1 MLLRQLGSTQ
11 LRVSPVAMGC
21 WPISGITSLDVN
33 PDDSLKTLHTALEH
47 GINFFDTAH
56 SYGTSESLL
65 AQALRGHRSEV
76 VIATKGGLA
85 RRDGVQFHNARPEAL
100 KEQCKNSLNQLQC
113 EHIDLYYLHAPD
125 PEVPIEESAGAIAD
139 LIRDGLVIAAG
150 ASNLSLAQLRQFH
163 AVCPLA
169 AIQPPY
175 NLLQR
180 EIEAEILP
188 WCRQHNIAACVYWPL
203 LKGLLAGQLSRQH
216 VFPPKDGRHKYPMF
230 QGNEYQR
237 NHDLLDELR
246 PIATQLNTT
255 LAALVVAWTI
265 AQPGITSALCG
276 AKRDWQIQQ
285 SAAAAH
291 LVLST
296 DVLQQ
301 INTALQRRGTPLT
314 KTAV

>member
-1 MLLRQLGSTQ
+1 
-11 LRVSPVAMGC
+11 
-21 WPISGITSLDVN
+21 
-33 PDDSLKTLHTALEH
+33 
-47 GINFFDTAH
+47 
-56 SYGTSESLL
+56 
-65 AQALRGHRSEV
+65 
-76 VIATKGGLA
+76 
-85 RRDGVQFHNARPEAL
+85 
-100 KEQCKNSLNQLQC
+100 
-113 EHIDLYYLHAPD
+113 
-125 PEVPIEESAGAIAD
+125 
-139 LIRDGLVIAAG
+139 
-150 ASNLSLAQLRQFH
+150 
-163 AVCPLA
+163 
-169 AIQPPY
+169 
-175 NLLQR
+175 
-180 EIEAEILP
+180 
-188 WCRQHNIAACVYWPL
+188 
-203 LKGLLAGQLSRQH
+203 
-216 VFPPKDGRHKYPMF
+216 MF